1 MFYELSLLFENPLKQ
16 LTTKENQKFVEILL
30 SKGAQPEKVSE
41 ILKKFFDFTVILR
54 HLDKNATN
62 SEWVKFRSWQKKI
75 DNQYNKAIQSLE
87 KLISDNS
94 IPLTIK
100 EKSIKKDIQIL
111 KNRKDYLT
119 SHALTI
125 PTIEPSPVSI
135 QQMLIFQSKALFEYL
150 KQFNSG
156 ESDTRLY
163 EFIAELFQNL
173 YKDSVLRDYT
183 KGLDG
188 ITLKKNFIDNAD
200 KLRTKYNKLEKRIE
214 PFLK

>member
-1 MFYELSLLFENPLKQ
+1 MFYELSLLFENPLEQ
-16 LTTKENQKFVEILL
+16 LTTKENQKFAEILL
-30 SKGAQPEKVSE
+30 SKGAAPEKVSE

-119 SHALTI
+119 SHALTT
-125 PTIEPSPVSI
+125 PTIEPSPISI
-135 QQMLIFQSKALFEYL
+135 QQMLIFQSKAIFKYL
-150 KQFNSG
+150 KQFNSE

-163 EFIAELFQNL
+163 EFMAELFQNL